1 MTHSEMVKS
10 KKLGNGFNRFMY
22 GAFVILA
29 LGRIVFQG
37 MDGLSEA
44 VPSLGIALI
53 FDPFDQAVAWKDRPR
68 YQRVWL
74 IAHVCIALLLL
85 VWVGYQKF
93 NT

>member
-1 MTHSEMVKS
+1 MTHSEMAKS
-10 KKLGNGFNRFMY
+10 KKLSNGFNRFMY

-53 FDPFDQAVAWKDRPR
+53 FDPFDHSVAWNDRPR

-74 IAHVCIALLLL
+74 IAHLVIGTVLLGLWGFHKL
-85 VWVGYQKF
+85 Y
-93 NT
+93 